1 MMEGVRLASV
11 EDLGALE
18 EFAAQAVEEQTE
30 NRGGAI
36 WSRRETRNQPY
47 MVSLEAAL
55 NDPDQDLWV
64 GLIDEAAVGYAVARA
79 EILRTGEILGIVS
92 DLWVEPAA
100 REVGVGE
107 ALINEIIGWCKERGC
122 IGIDSMALP
131 GNRATKNFFE
141 TFGFKARLL
150 TVHHPL
156 NTE

>member
-1 MMEGVRLASV
+1 MMEGVRLATA

-18 EFAAQAVEEQTE
+18 EFAAQAVEEQVE

-92 DLWVEPAA
+92 DRPGS
-100 REVGVGE
+100 R
-107 ALINEIIGWCKERGC
+107 GWGSAHKRNHW
-122 IGIDSMALP
+122 MVQ
-131 GNRATKNFFE
+131 RT
-141 TFGFKARLL
+141 RL
-150 TVHHPL
+150 HR
-156 NTE
+156 N

>member
-1 MMEGVRLASV
+1 MMEGVRLATA

-18 EFAAQAVEEQTE
+18 EFAAQAVEEQVE

-100 REVGVGE
+100 REVGGE

>member
-1 MMEGVRLASV
+1 MMEGVRLATA

-18 EFAAQAVEEQTE
+18 EFAAQAVEEQVE

-47 MVSLEAAL
+47 RVSLEAAL

>member
-1 MMEGVRLASV
+1 MMEGVRLATA

-18 EFAAQAVEEQTE
+18 EFAAQAVEEQVE

-47 MVSLEAAL
+47 RVSLEAAL

-122 IGIDSMALP
+122 IGIDSLALP

>member
-1 MMEGVRLASV
+1 MMEGVRLATA

-18 EFAAQAVEEQTE
+18 EFAAQAVEEQVE

-36 WSRRETRNQPY
+36 WSRRETRSQPY
-47 MVSLEAAL
+47 RASLEAAL

-79 EILRTGEILGIVS
+79 EILRTGEILGIIS

>member
-1 MMEGVRLASV
+1 M

-18 EFAAQAVEEQTE
+18 EFAAQAVEEQVE

-47 MVSLEAAL
+47 RVSLEAAL

-122 IGIDSMALP
+122 IGIDSLALP